1 MGLIGHTSSGFTS
14 ASALNS
20 SRMKAIAPVF
30 SALLFVSSL
39 AAQSNSPATGS
50 PANNSDTPAAQ
61 SSVPPDSTRLV
72 LTHMVQPVYP
82 LEAMRQKLQGQV
94 VIHLVVSTTGDV
106 LSAEPV
112 SGNPIFT
119 QAAVAA
125 MKQWKFQ
132 PYIKNGHPVQIGYK
146 MPYDFAIAD
155 RVTDNPGVNPNSAN
169 GTIASPATTEL
180 SKSTTTRVS
189 GEDAQKLLLH
199 RVAPVYPDTARQRM
213 IQGTVVLKAVI
224 GKDGRVNDLKAVS
237 GPKELYDSAI
247 GAVQQWRY
255 KPYTLDGQPVE
266 VETTINVNYKLTN

>member
-1 MGLIGHTSSGFTS
+1 
-14 ASALNS
+14 
-20 SRMKAIAPVF
+20 MKAIAPVF
-30 SALLFVSSL
+30 SVLLLVSSL
-39 AAQSNSPATGS
+39 AAQSDSPAMGS
-50 PANNSDTPAAQ
+50 AADTSDAPAAQ
-61 SSVPPDSTRLV
+61 SSVPDSTRLV
-72 LTHMVQPVYP
+72 LTHMVEPVYP

-169 GTIASPATTEL
+169 GTMASLATNEL

-189 GEDAQKLLLH
+189 GDEAQKLLLH
-199 RVAPVYPDTARQRM
+199 RVAPVYPDIARQRM
-213 IQGTVVLKAVI
+213 IQGTVVLKAI
-224 GKDGRVNDLKAVS
+224 IAKDGRVVDLKPLS
-237 GPKELYDSAI
+237 GPKELYDSAV

-255 KPYTLDGQPVE
+255 KPFTLDGQPVE